1 MTSKTKGWQVNSPI
15 SPDIVRWQA
24 VISSPV
30 SYLLKQVR
38 KGIILSLICLIIK
51 TIIHNTHIIP
61 QIFLNKLMIII
72 LIYSGT
78 YIVWLAVDQRGFQ
91 LLYPQTDYLL
101 HLLLYCFQ
109 TSQWYLNSEVDC
121 QMYYQN
127 LLVYFQTSL
136 CPDLEKLHHNLI
148 VIFTLSFNFYV
159 LNKEN
164 KSDAGQQHSF
174 TSLNLRKKGSITIS
188 SYSYGAQDGCNSDTV
203 TLMTM
208 IMNHAMMMIMATT
221 VMITRRTSAIM
232 VIIMI

>member
-15 SPDIVRWQA
+15 SPDIVHWQA
-24 VISSPV
+24 AISSPA

-38 KGIILSLICLIIK
+38 KVIILSLICLIIK

-61 QIFLNKLMIII
+61 QTFLNKLIIII

-78 YIVWLAVDQRGFQ
+78 YIVWLAVDQTGFQ
-91 LLYPQTDYLL
+91 SLYPQTDYLL
-101 HLLLYCFQ
+101 HLLLYYFQ
-109 TSQWYLNSEVDC
+109 TSQWHLNSEVDC

-188 SYSYGAQDGCNSDTV
+188 SNSYGAWDGCNSDTV

>member
-24 VISSPV
+24 AISSPA

-38 KGIILSLICLIIK
+38 KVIILSLICLIIK

-91 LLYPQTDYLL
+91 LLYPQTDYPL
-101 HLLLYCFQ
+101 HLLLYYFQ

-136 CPDLEKLHHNLI
+136 CSHLEKLHHNL
-148 VIFTLSFNFYV
+148 S
-159 LNKEN
+159 
-164 KSDAGQQHSF
+164 
-174 TSLNLRKKGSITIS
+174 NL
-188 SYSYGAQDGCNSDTV
+188 YF
-203 TLMTM
+203 
-208 IMNHAMMMIMATT
+208 
-221 VMITRRTSAIM
+221 
-232 VIIMI
+232 IIQFSCDEQRE

>member
-1 MTSKTKGWQVNSPI
+1 MTSKMKGWQVNSPI

-24 VISSPV
+24 VISSPA

-38 KGIILSLICLIIK
+38 KVIILSLICLIIK

-78 YIVWLAVDQRGFQ
+78 YIVWLAVDQTGFQ
-91 LLYPQTDYLL
+91 LLYPQIDYLL

-136 CPDLEKLHHNLI
+136 CSDLEKLHHNLI
-148 VIFTLSFNFYV
+148 VIFTLLFNFHV

-174 TSLNLRKKGSITIS
+174 TSFNLKKGSITMS
-188 SYSYGAQDGCNSDTV
+188 SNSNGARDGCNSDTI

-208 IMNHAMMMIMATT
+208 IMNHAMMTIMATT
-221 VMITRRTSAIM
+221 VMITRRPTVIM

>member
-24 VISSPV
+24 AISSPA
-30 SYLLKQVR
+30 SYLLKKVR
-38 KGIILSLICLIIK
+38 KVFILSLICLIIK
-51 TIIHNTHIIP
+51 IIIHNTHIIP

-101 HLLLYCFQ
+101 HLLLYYFQ

-136 CPDLEKLHHNLI
+136 CSDLEKLHHNLI

-188 SYSYGAQDGCNSDTV
+188 SNSYGAWDGCNSDTV

>member
-24 VISSPV
+24 AISSPA
-30 SYLLKQVR
+30 SYLLKKVR
-38 KGIILSLICLIIK
+38 KVFILSLICLIIK
-51 TIIHNTHIIP
+51 IIIHNTHIIP

-101 HLLLYCFQ
+101 HLLLYYFQ

-136 CPDLEKLHHNLI
+136 CSDLKKLYHNLI
-148 VIFTLSFNFYV
+148 TLYF
-159 LNKEN
+159 
-164 KSDAGQQHSF
+164 
-174 TSLNLRKKGSITIS
+174 
-188 SYSYGAQDGCNSDTV
+188 
-203 TLMTM
+203 
-208 IMNHAMMMIMATT
+208 
-221 VMITRRTSAIM
+221 
-232 VIIMI
+232 IIQFSCAEQRE

>member
-1 MTSKTKGWQVNSPI
+1 
-15 SPDIVRWQA
+15 
-24 VISSPV
+24 
-30 SYLLKQVR
+30 
-38 KGIILSLICLIIK
+38 
-51 TIIHNTHIIP
+51 
-61 QIFLNKLMIII
+61 MIII

-101 HLLLYCFQ
+101 HLLLYYFQ

-127 LLVYFQTSL
+127 LSVYFQTSL
-136 CPDLEKLHHNLI
+136 YSDLEKLHHNLI
-148 VIFTLSFNFYV
+148 AIFTLLFNFHV

-164 KSDAGQQHSF
+164 KSDAGQQYSF
-174 TSLNLRKKGSITIS
+174 TSLNLRKKGSITITS
-188 SYSYGAQDGCNSDTV
+188 NSYGAQDGCNSDTV

-208 IMNHAMMMIMATT
+208 IMNHAMMTIMATT
-221 VMITRRTSAIM
+221 VMITRRTTVIM